1 MKIKFEYIG
10 LLHIDGIKNHSE
22 IELENDST
30 INDLFNKLKIRNE
43 HRQFISAFVNGE
55 EKKRFSVLK
64 NDDKVKLFLPT
75 GGG

>member
-10 LLHIDGIKNHSE
+10 LLHIEGIKNHSE
-22 IELENDST
+22 IELENEST

-43 HRQFISAFVNGE
+43 HRQFISVFINGE
-55 EKKRFSVLK
+55 EKKQFAVLK
-64 NDDKVKLFLPT
+64 KDDKVKLFLPT

>member
-10 LLHIDGIKNHSE
+10 LLHIDRIKNHCE
-22 IELENDST
+22 IELEDDST
-30 INDLFNKLKIRNE
+30 INDLFNTLKICSE
-43 HRQFISAFVNGE
+43 HKQFISAFVNGE
-55 EKKRFSVLK
+55 EKKRFAVLK

>member
-10 LLHIDGIKNHSE
+10 LLHIEGVKNHSE
-22 IELENDST
+22 IELEDDST
-30 INDLFNKLKIRNE
+30 INDLFNKLKIRDD
-43 HRQFISAFVNGE
+43 HKQFISSFVNGE
-55 EKKRFSVLK
+55 EKKRFAVLK

>member
-10 LLHIDGIKNHSE
+10 LLHIEGIKNHSE
-22 IELENDST
+22 IELENEST
-30 INDLFNKLKIRNE
+30 INDLFNKLKIRDE
-43 HRQFISAFVNGE
+43 HKRFISSFVNGE
-55 EKKRFSVLK
+55 EKKRFAVLK